1 MTSVNVFVVTFVA
14 KISLKDVAIR
24 SVPVWSSEAE
34 AA

>member
-24 SVPVWSSEAE
+24 SVWSSEAE